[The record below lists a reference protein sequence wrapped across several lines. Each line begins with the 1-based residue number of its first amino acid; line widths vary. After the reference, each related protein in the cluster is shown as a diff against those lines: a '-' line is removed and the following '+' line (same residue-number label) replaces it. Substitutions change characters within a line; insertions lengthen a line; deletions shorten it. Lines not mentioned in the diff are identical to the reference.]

1 MLLLD
6 QWSSKWESGPP
17 WGLQL
22 HFRGFVKS
30 WVQPSWNLVL
40 CTFNVTS
47 SHEIITLRTQSYPIF
62 PVLVQLCQWGMHCIL
77 WWGGSHKDLFKIR
90 EHPSPYL
97 EASLWMHQCW
107 KVVFGGGGEENCLKI
122 INTPFMLSTPACRKR
137 TMTKNRIQPTLF
149 LAHLLE
155 GFHIKHSHV
164 YLSSNL

>member
-1 MLLLD
+1 MIQLKLITFLTWLSSPKEREVCPTLFPLTSVCIKRPFCTFSRIVITLLLD

-107 KVVFGGGGEENCLKI
+107 KVVFGGG
-122 INTPFMLSTPACRKR
+122 RR
-137 TMTKNRIQPTLF
+137 T
-149 LAHLLE
+149 A
-155 GFHIKHSHV
+155 
-164 YLSSNL
+164 